1 MTTTDPRTYIL
12 RYVDLDGEVGYD
24 DPQDWGH
31 PVIES
36 GEPTEWEMR
45 DPAFRA
51 YDVEYMRA
59 ALEAVAPLIAAKA
72 LRDAAEARE
81 DRRRQEAAEEAD
93 WAGVARA
100 FEPEVEEARHG

>member
-36 GEPTEWEMR
+36 AGQWIATLDAEIVTLSAE
-45 DPAFRA
+45 A
-51 YDVEYMRA
+51 VEREVAA
-59 ALEAVAPLIAAKA
+59 ALDI
-72 LRDAAEARE
+72 
-81 DRRRQEAAEEAD
+81 AD
-93 WAGVARA
+93 WRVTAIPTGPNISGDTSTRNLATTSDQWTITVLPDANGGAHR
-100 FEPEVEEARHG
+100 